1 MPKRIYYAMLVRCES
16 LKPACETRFFTG
28 YNLRSMRK
36 ALQRLAEPGTTLQQ
50 GLWSIH
56 DSLRGTAV
64 EAHTFS
70 AYSSSRKWRKVNR
83 TSLQFYNLN
92 AGGLTLARTT
102 CDTIGRD
109 GTITE
114 NNKR

>member
-16 LKPACETRFFTG
+16 LRPACETRFFTG

-36 ALQRLAEPGTTLQQ
+36 ALQRLAEPGSTLQQ

-56 DSLRGTAV
+56 GSCGTAV

-70 AYSSSRKWRKVNR
+70 AFSSSRRWRKVNR
-83 TSLQFYNLN
+83 ISLQFYNLN
-92 AGGLTLARTT
+92 AGGLALARNT